1 MNTLSKQAKKC
12 KSFSLGFFLFK
23 YFLSVILKKRR
34 AKNMR
39 KSDYLETINKKTG
52 VSKKD
57 IDSVVDLFLDL
68 IVKEITDTGKSSIT
82 NIGTFKRIKTK
93 SFTYFSPNDGSTINT
108 KGITKISF
116 TSSKDLLKKIT
127 K

>member
-1 MNTLSKQAKKC
+1 
-12 KSFSLGFFLFK
+12 
-23 YFLSVILKKRR
+23 
-34 AKNMR
+34 MR

-52 VSKKD
+52 ISKKD
-57 IDSVVDLFLDL
+57 IDTIVDLYLDL
-68 IVKEITDTGKSSIT
+68 IVEEINDTGKSSIT

-93 SFTYFSPNDGSTINT
+93 PFTYFSPNDGSTLTT

-116 TSSKDLLKKIT
+116 TSSKDLLKNIT